1 MSFEVTLVTHSICS
15 GGIFLVCPLHN
26 AIKLER
32 IVVSDS
38 SALEIKPAVV
48 YAMLDTTVLL
58 SRRAVICTTPPAD
71 NDRTEPKR
79 YFGIHYGIREEESED
94 PLSVF
99 VSVVSTSNL
108 ENKNRQELSRTSKKF
123 NFLLKMQKCKLKV

>member
-32 IVVSDS
+32 IAVIDS
-38 SALEIKPAVV
+38 SALEIKLAVV
-48 YAMLDTTVLL
+48 YAVLDTTVL
-58 SRRAVICTTPPAD
+58 SRRAVICTMPPAN

-94 PLSVF
+94 PLSVL
-99 VSVVSTSNL
+99 VSTSNL
-108 ENKNRQELSRTSKKF
+108 ENKNGEEESGAS
-123 NFLLKMQKCKLKV
+123 QK